1 MFFRKEKQNQ
11 LISRFLY
18 KNYFYFMAIKIKTS
32 NNSSGKN
39 NFKTILK
46 VIHWG
51 LQHCR
56 KKGEVT

>member
-18 KNYFYFMAIKIKTS
+18 KNYFYFMAMKIKTS

-46 VIHWG
+46 VIH
-51 LQHCR
+51 
-56 KKGEVT
+56 